1 MGKIRENL
9 LLIFIPVLILV
20 GLIAFYYLESSAVDD
35 TDTVT
40 LSTIVQT
47 SIAIGLSSGTYAF
60 GNLTAG
66 SPLKGSAGIDV
77 DVMTNASNGY
87 ALGIHDGVSGS
98 NSALLHTDT
107 TTRIAD
113 TAFTIASPDL
123 WVSGTTKG
131 LGMTVFSADTSKEAK
146 WGTGTTYNDT
156 NNKYAAVPQA
166 ATTIHTST
174 GYKTG
179 SDTTSIAFVVD
190 VEADQKSGAYSGDV
204 TFTATAVLV

>member
-66 SPLKGSAGIDV
+66 SPLKGSVGIDV